1 MFKTKT
7 LLPIILL
14 TNLGAI
20 IVLLDLFFGTE
31 LFIKDVSS
39 PFKTV
44 LASALLVYVMV
55 CQVLITVK
63 SNERI
68 K

>member
-31 LFIKDVSS
+31 VIFIIDP
-39 PFKTV
+39 PFKTII
-44 LASALLVYVMV
+44 ASALIVYVII